1 MCGSIRVLGHWDR
14 ATRSIG
20 IGYATFT
27 IWGNPMTRFLGAVV
41 VTVVGLSLA
50 GPISADDKD
59 AKAIL
64 DKAVKALGGEQKLS
78 KATAI
83 AWKANGTFTFGEN
96 GSEFTGQVTARGVDH
111 ARMVFDG
118 KFGDNQ
124 FKAVTVLSGNKG
136 WRKFNDDS
144 MSLDQ
149 TGLANEKRN
158 LYLLVTPLTLLP
170 LKGKGFEIEMAGEE
184 KVGGDAAIVLN
195 VKGPDGKDFRLSFD
209 KKTSLPVKVLAKA
222 VGPMGDEFILARVYS
237 EYQEFDG
244 IKRPTKL
251 VSTRDGE
258 KFVDEKITDFKVLD
272 KVDPETFTE
281 PK

>member
-1 MCGSIRVLGHWDR
+1 MK
-14 ATRSIG
+14 
-20 IGYATFT
+20 
-27 IWGNPMTRFLGAVV
+27 RFLVAVV
-41 VTVVGLSLA
+41 LTVFGLSLA
-50 GPISADDKD
+50 GPIRADDKD

-83 AWKANGTFTFGEN
+83 AWKANGIFTFGEN
-96 GSEFTGQVTARGVDH
+96 GSEFNGQVTAQGVDH
-111 ARMVFDG
+111 VRMVFDG

-124 FKAVTVLSGNKG
+124 FKAVTVLSGDKG

-149 TGLANEKRN
+149 TGVANEKRN

-195 VKGPDGKDFRLSFD
+195 VKGPDGKDFRLSLD
-209 KKTSLPVKVLAKA
+209 KETSLPVKVLAKV
-222 VGPMGDEFILARVYS
+222 VGLMGDEFILARVYS
-237 EYQEFDG
+237 DYQDFDG
-244 IKRPTKL
+244 IKRPTKV